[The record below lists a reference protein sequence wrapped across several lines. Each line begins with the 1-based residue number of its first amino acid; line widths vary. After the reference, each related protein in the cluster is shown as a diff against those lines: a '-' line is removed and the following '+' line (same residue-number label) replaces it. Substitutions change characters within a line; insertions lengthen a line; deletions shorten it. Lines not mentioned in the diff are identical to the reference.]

1 MTVSPHAEPPVVT
14 RLSTGQDRCRN
25 ETAYSMT
32 EGEPLTLSVAVLA
45 NPCPEVEWRLDGR
58 TLELSDT
65 YITSSCNDSTTSQL
79 GDGSY
84 NFSITI
90 SSVSESTLG
99 HYNAT
104 FTNRAGIATSQS
116 AFVTPEGTYILSCVL

>member
-1 MTVSPHAEPPVVT
+1 MA
-14 RLSTGQDRCRN
+14 
-25 ETAYSMT
+25 

-45 NPCPEVEWRLDGR
+45 DLCPEVEWRLDGR

-65 YITSSCNDSTTSQL
+65 YVISSCNDSTSLQL

-90 SSVSESTLG
+90 SSVSESTSG

-116 AFVTPEGTYILSCVL
+116 VFVTPEGTYTYMYCHVFCRLQNEK